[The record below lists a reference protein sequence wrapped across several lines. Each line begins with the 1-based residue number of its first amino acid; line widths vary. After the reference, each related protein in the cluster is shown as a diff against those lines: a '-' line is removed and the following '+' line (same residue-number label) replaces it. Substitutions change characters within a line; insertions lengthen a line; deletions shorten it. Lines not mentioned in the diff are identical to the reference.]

1 MDPRTASR
9 VTAPDLT
16 KAFDEGRGVD
26 PDAEK
31 TSSIWVV
38 LCAGVDAKRATQY
51 PLTQLDVALA
61 DVRVWMSDT
70 LEGVAI
76 LFTGVEAPD
85 IYDDAVASISAAK
98 E

>member
-1 MDPRTASR
+1 MNSRTASR

-16 KAFDEGRGVD
+16 KAFDEGRGAD
-26 PDAEK
+26 LEEK
-31 TSSIWVV
+31 TSSVWVV

-51 PLTQLDVALA
+51 PLAQLGVAMIDVE
-61 DVRVWMSDT
+61 VWLRCT
-70 LEGVAI
+70 LEGAAI

-85 IYDDAVASISAAK
+85 IYGDAVAAISAAK